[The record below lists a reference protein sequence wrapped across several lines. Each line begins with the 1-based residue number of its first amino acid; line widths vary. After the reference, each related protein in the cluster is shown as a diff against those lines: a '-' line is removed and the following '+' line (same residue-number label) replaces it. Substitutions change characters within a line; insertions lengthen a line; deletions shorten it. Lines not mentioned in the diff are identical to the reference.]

1 MARQPALTISPEKVF
16 FIMVKAREY
25 DVKEEVSD
33 PDSGSNESDDL
44 SIDVLE
50 DKSDDP
56 TYEELAGAIR
66 QLNIDEQLDL
76 LALMWIGRGD
86 FEPSQWK
93 EARAEAA
100 GVGHKHVTRYLVHT
114 PLVGDYLEEAMA
126 ALGYSFED
134 MEKDRL

>member
-1 MARQPALTISPEKVF
+1 MAKKPSLTISPDKVF

-25 DVKEEVSD
+25 DAKEEISD
-33 PDSGSNESDDL
+33 PDSGSNESDDRA
-44 SIDVLE
+44 IDILE
-50 DKSDDP
+50 DKADDP
-56 TYEELAGAIR
+56 TYEELASAIR

-86 FEPSQWK
+86 FEPEQWQ

-114 PLVGDYLEEAMA
+114 PLVADYIEEAMA
-126 ALGYSFED
+126 GLGYSFED
-134 MEKDRL
+134 LEKGRL